1 MLISTAEWYFRIQPQ
16 SLERL
21 GADRHS
27 NTLLRVCLL
36 QDSRRYIC
44 GCPHTENELSALS
57 PWPPPY
63 WTPIASL
70 LGLVFIIAFPA
81 DSVRRVS
88 PNFLVAVV
96 TFADWYSGL
105 FRLRQNRPQTQDT
118 IRPHLRLEATNHIF
132 HLFSAVIMLFKIIAT
147 AVTAAITA
155 ISAIIF
161 FIFIHFV
168 SAIR

>member
-1 MLISTAEWYFRIQPQ
+1 MQTVIAILFCESAFCRTVVVTFVVVLIPRMNYQLWVLDLHHIR
-16 SLERL
+16 
-21 GADRHS
+21 
-27 NTLLRVCLL
+27 
-36 QDSRRYIC
+36 
-44 GCPHTENELSALS
+44 
-57 PWPPPY
+57 
-63 WTPIASL
+63 TPIASL

-147 AVTAAITA
+147 AVIAAVTA